1 MEFVKYL
8 KEQRS
13 GKRLTIFG
21 DGGSYRNSQ
30 DFREYLMLINQE
42 KPEEKWWINCT
53 KFAPNAP
60 EQNPVEDIWLQTE
73 NFMIA
78 SYHLCS
84 SFQIVK

>member
-13 GKRLTIFG
+13 GKRLAIFG

-42 KPEEKWWINCT
+42 KPEEKWLINCRLICSECPRKKLCGRCLVT
-53 KFAPNAP
+53 NQKFHYN
-60 EQNPVEDIWLQTE
+60 ILL
-73 NFMIA
+73 
-78 SYHLCS
+78 SL
-84 SFQIVK
+84 